1 MMPNRASEVFHRPP
15 RLVFADTVRE
25 GEKVRVSAKD
35 GITEGHGD
43 QVDRSRLMV
52 DARKWLASKLAP
64 KKFGDKIDATLS
76 GPDGE
81 PIQEYL
87 TVEYVRQKE

>member
-1 MMPNRASEVFHRPP
+1 M
-15 RLVFADTVRE
+15 
-25 GEKVRVSAKD
+25 RVSAKD
-35 GITEGHGD
+35 GMAEEHGD
-43 QVDRSRLMV
+43 QLDRSRLMV